1 VNILAIETSCDETSV
16 AIVRDGREVLANII
30 ASQIGLHQRF
40 GGVVP
45 ELASRQH
52 IITLIPTLEEAMR
65 RAGLDWDG
73 IDAIAVTCGPGL
85 AGALLVGL
93 NAAKAIAFARNKPLI
108 AVNHLEAHIYSNWI
122 IPETLEREG
131 PPPPRE
137 HPPAAEQTRAGA
149 ALRALGVEPPRRAG
163 EIDLPPGPPAGGR
176 PQYAPPPP
184 RQEAPRPDLDR
195 VAPTDPAFPLLCLVV
210 SGGHTELA
218 YMSGHGQYSLLGKT
232 VDDAAGEAFDKVAR
246 VLGLPYPG
254 GPAIQRVAAF
264 GDPDAIQLPR
274 TVLRGSADF
283 SFSGLK
289 TAVLRQAQNYGPP
302 ITPEEQAAE
311 REAAERARRE
321 EEARIA
327 AEERAQR
334 EAAERARREEE
345 ARREAEERARREAE
359 ERARWEADEQARRE
373 AAEERRAA
381 AATRRAEEERALQED
396 ADRRAAEART
406 RRPAPAPTAEDRPR
420 RAADTSERPAISI
433 LGGGRAAPRPAPPAP
448 APEAPPAPAGPPA
461 EAEAE
466 PPATKE
472 APAAP
477 RKSRSSGLIRVTPE
491 SIRPEAGPPP
501 GAVER
506 FDREAAPPITV
517 RPERDTPRVLG
528 KT

>member
-1 VNILAIETSCDETSV
+1 MAIETSCDETSV
-16 AIVRDGREVLANII
+16 AVVRDGREVLANII

-52 IITLIPTLEEAMR
+52 IVTLIPTLEEAMR
-65 RAGLDWDG
+65 HAGLDWDG

-122 IPETLEREG
+122 IPETLERDA
-131 PPPPRE
+131 PPPRE
-137 HPPAAEQTRAGA
+137 PRPAAEQTRAGA

-163 EIDLPPGPPAGGR
+163 ETDLPPGPPAGGR
-176 PQYAPPPP
+176 PQYTPPPP
-184 RQEAPRPDLDR
+184 KQEAPRPRLDQP
-195 VAPTDPAFPLLCLVV
+195 APADPAFPLLCLVV
-210 SGGHTELA
+210 SGGHTELI

-264 GDPDAIQLPR
+264 GNPDAIDLPR

-327 AEERAQR
+327 AEERA
-334 EAAERARREEE
+334 
-345 ARREAEERARREAE
+345 RREAEERARREE
-359 ERARWEADEQARRE
+359 E
-373 AAEERRAA
+373 
-381 AATRRAEEERALQED
+381 
-396 ADRRAAEART
+396 
-406 RRPAPAPTAEDRPR
+406 
-420 RAADTSERPAISI
+420 
-433 LGGGRAAPRPAPPAP
+433 
-448 APEAPPAPAGPPA
+448 
-461 EAEAE
+461 
-466 PPATKE
+466 
-472 APAAP
+472 
-477 RKSRSSGLIRVTPE
+477 
-491 SIRPEAGPPP
+491 
-501 GAVER
+501 
-506 FDREAAPPITV
+506 
-517 RPERDTPRVLG
+517 
-528 KT
+528 